1 MAVLNLSINGRIQEI
16 ACDDSQVPRVEAL
29 GQMVDGIARDLLGQL
44 GNIPDSRLMVMVA
57 LTLADELTELKEN
70 LASASAGLD
79 AAFDG
84 DIRLASHVE
93 ALADRIEGIASRL
106 ERS

>member
-1 MAVLNLSINGRIQEI
+1 MAVVNLSINGRIQEI
-16 ACDDSQVPRVEAL
+16 ACDDTQVARIQAL
-29 GQMVDGIARDLLGQL
+29 GQMVDDIARDLLDQL

-70 LASASAGLD
+70 LASANAGLD
-79 AAFDG
+79 AAFEG
-84 DIRLASHVE
+84 DIRVASGIE
-93 ALADRIEGIASRL
+93 DLADRIESIASRL